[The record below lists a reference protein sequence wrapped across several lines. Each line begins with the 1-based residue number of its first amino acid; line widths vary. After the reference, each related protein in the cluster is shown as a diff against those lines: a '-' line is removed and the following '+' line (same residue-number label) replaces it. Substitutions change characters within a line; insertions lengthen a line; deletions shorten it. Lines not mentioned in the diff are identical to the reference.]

1 MNIYFLLKGEINLNY
16 LRFFLN
22 FVEIFLEKVLD
33 ETGYFNTGF
42 VPYSVSIQSDIMQN
56 WQKNI

>member
-22 FVEIFLEKVLD
+22 FVEIFLEKVLE

-56 WQKNI
+56 W